1 MKLTDFK
8 DADAIRVIADLLP
21 HVGNIAKNSA
31 VEKARKGSMM
41 EFAATLLK
49 ENPSDVLAMLAIL
62 NNQAPAEYHCNAA
75 NVIMDVFSMISDPAL
90 LELFGLPTRTQTT
103 SGSASA
109 NTEDTEA

>member
-8 DADAIRVIADLLP
+8 DADAIRVVADLLP
-21 HVGNIAKNSA
+21 YVGNIAKNSA

-41 EFAATLLK
+41 DFAATLLK
-49 ENPSDVLAMLAIL
+49 ENPADILAMLAIL

-75 NVIMDVFSMISDPAL
+75 TVIMDVFSMFSDPAL
-90 LELFGLPTRTQTT
+90 LELFGLPTQTQGT

-109 NTEDTEA
+109 NTEGTEA

>member
-8 DADAIRVIADLLP
+8 DADAIRVVADLLP

-41 EFAATLLK
+41 DFAAALLK
-49 ENPSDVLAMLAIL
+49 ENPDDILAMLAIL
-62 NNQAPAEYHCNAA
+62 DNKDPADYHCNAA
-75 NVIMDVFSMISDPAL
+75 TVIVDVFGMVSDPAL
-90 LELFGLPTRTQTT
+90 LELFGLPTRTPES

-109 NTEDTEA
+109 NTEAPEA